1 MRKFITILLVFLS
14 AMVPLLTADVLAQSL
29 PPEKEIFPVGLRI
42 ENLLRRPAPDSPGAI
57 IRSARPY
64 SPNHVVDFESNDGS
78 WTMIRTLSFSGG
90 NWQRRGM
97 MNNLTT
103 SISVSQ
109 ETPVS
114 AVTKDKL
121 SATTNKDRFVAA
133 PSGLK
138 IGYGL
143 TYYLPVSQ
151 TFSGYAQLKPPSLKS
166 LLGFKERFTARK
178 RCWRPGFSCPSS
190 PLPRR
195 RTTVSS
201 SSFPWPWTSNSAPS
215 CPLPSTCCPPDAEAA
230 TG

>member
-1 MRKFITILLVFLS
+1 MILLVFLS

-29 PPEKEIFPVGLRI
+29 PPEQEIFPTGLRI
-42 ENLLRRPAPDSPGAI
+42 EALLRRPAPDSPGAI

-64 SPNHVVDFESNDGS
+64 SPNQMVDFESNDGS

-90 NWQRRGM
+90 NWQQRGM
-97 MNNLTT
+97 MDNLTT

-109 ETPVS
+109 DTPVS

-121 SATTNKDRFVAA
+121 STTTNKDRFVAA

-166 LLGFKERFTARK
+166 LLSFKNIFTAPQTMLATGFQLPLITAASPTEHSVLLK
-178 RCWRPGFSCPSS
+178 FSAAVDQHFRP
-190 PLPRR
+190 LM
-195 RTTVSS
+195 
-201 SSFPWPWTSNSAPS
+201 SFTINL
-215 CPLPSTCCPPDAEAA
+215 LPSRR
-230 TG
+230 